1 MSNSILTINKWLH
14 SKLSSDHRLKKM
26 VGSQI
31 YPIIVEENGKFPF
44 IVFTRRSVNI
54 EYCNDGVASESGNIV
69 ISVVAKNYI
78 ETIDIMQRVREV
90 LEPSCDD
97 YVSRVSVTAMEE
109 GYYNNCFV
117 QTMTLKIDIQ

>member
-1 MSNSILTINKWLH
+1 MNSILTVNKWINQKLTSD
-14 SKLSSDHRLKKM
+14 SKLKKL
-26 VGSQI
+26 VGNQI
-31 YPIIVEENGKFPF
+31 FPLVVEEGGHFPF
-44 IVFTRRSVNI
+44 VVYTRRSVNI
-54 EYCNDGVASESGNIV
+54 DYCNDGVAGESGNIL

-78 ETIDIMQRVREV
+78 ETIDIMQRVREI

-117 QTMTLKIDIQ
+117 QTMTFKIDIQ